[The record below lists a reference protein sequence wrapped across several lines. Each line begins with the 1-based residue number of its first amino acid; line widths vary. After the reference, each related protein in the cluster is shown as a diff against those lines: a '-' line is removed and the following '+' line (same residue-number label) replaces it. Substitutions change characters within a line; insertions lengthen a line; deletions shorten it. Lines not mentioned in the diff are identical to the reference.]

1 MKLQGFPMFG
11 TCAGC
16 IMMAK
21 SIDGMPDQR
30 TLDLSDISV
39 CRNAYGS
46 QVHSF
51 EASITGDAE
60 VFGNEPVNAVLIRAP
75 MITRVSYPSPHNS
88 SFPLF
93 SVYFYSDEMRGDLR
107 V

>member
-1 MKLQGFPMFG
+1 MFG

-16 IMMAK
+16 IMMSK

-51 EASITGDAE
+51 ESVLQGDPE
-60 VFGNEPVNAVLIRAP
+60 VFGSEPITAVLIRAP
-75 MITRVSYPSPHNS
+75 MITRVSQSQSIQPTEIFFFV
-88 SFPLF
+88 SFPQIF
-93 SVYFYSDEMRGDLR
+93 SLLR
-107 V
+107 TVLS